1 MELYNMQSVD
11 VAIPAEVQLK
21 RNPNLPEGTS
31 TNSVVV
37 TPVNGSVFNDNGQ
50 IILDLPVGKGYLNP
64 NSFYIRY
71 RQTCTGMAG
80 AGGTMVGG
88 VPLYIP
94 FVSFQMLF
102 NSQIVENINDYN
114 IVCSDLVNLK
124 MTAADKV
131 AHSQNLGI
139 GGVGTAFSFNSVNGR
154 LLTATPDTY
163 SVSGPL
169 PCLLSQCESYVPL
182 FLLNACRIIL
192 NIDTIANMFNTTA
205 NVPTGFSISN
215 FELCMDVVSFPPQ
228 VDAYYLS
235 MVNAQGKIVLKSS
248 SWMCSG
254 QPLATGSSGSFSI
267 PFSYRLAS
275 IKSVL
280 LHLSP
285 AVATSATSNGKFDS
299 IDITS
304 NNGSYQI
311 DIGGGVLYPPRPL
324 STLLNKNGIISELA
338 LALFGNRNILS
349 ASLGLTPTTWNYTSA
364 SAATAYSAPGLFM
377 VGVNVEKCPTSSAV
391 LTGAST
397 LLSPVVARIDIN
409 TATSQA
415 TTIRCLANFDA
426 LISIDP
432 MTRQVDILQ

>member
-31 TNSVVV
+31 TNSIVV

-80 AGGTMVGG
+80 AGGTMIG
-88 VPLYIP
+88 VPLYTP

-114 IVCSDLVNLK
+114 IVCTDLVNLK

-139 GGVGTAFSFNSVNGR
+139 GGTGTAFSFNSVNGR
-154 LLTATPDTY
+154 LLTATPDTF

-169 PCLLSQCESYVPL
+169 PCLLSQSESYVPL

-254 QPLATGSSGSFSI
+254 QPLATGSSGSFNI

-299 IDITS
+299 LDITS
-304 NNGSYQI
+304 SNGSYQI

-338 LALFGNRNILS
+338 LSLFGNRNILS
-349 ASLGLTPTTWNYTSA
+349 ASLGLTPTTWNYTSG
-364 SAATAYSAPGLFM
+364 SAATSYSAPALFI

-415 TTIRCLANFDA
+415 VQVRCLANFDA